1 MSAAL
6 PSIDR
11 IPSPDAETFFNTYVK
26 RGIPVV
32 ITDLQKDWPASR
44 LWNPAYFRDTFGT
57 MPVGTMELRNGVCN
71 AETYSERS
79 GAATSMS
86 SVLDAVEAA
95 DLHGKVVAC
104 PTALL
109 GSGLAAQYTVP
120 YNCDAKRF
128 FRSRIYIGPAGT
140 VTPLHH
146 DLPENLYTLVYG
158 RKRITLF
165 HPDDSKFL
173 YRNPVWSRLPNFS
186 QVNPEAPDLE
196 AFPKY
201 GRARPLVVDLKAG
214 ETLYIPSFWWHH
226 LRNME
231 TSIAMSF
238 WWPEGWRLPVAW
250 AAARYKALTA
260 SDGH

>member
-1 MSAAL
+1 MSASV
-6 PSIDR
+6 PSIER
-11 IPSPDAETFFNTYVK
+11 VTSIDAERFFNTYVK
-26 RGIPVV
+26 RGTPVV
-32 ITDLQKDWPASR
+32 ITDLQQGWKASEI
-44 LWNPAYFRDTFGT
+44 WSTPYFRSAFGT
-57 MPVGTMELRNGVCN
+57 CQVGTMALRSAVCD
-71 AETYSERS
+71 AETYSER
-79 GAATSMS
+79 AAAKTSLSM
-86 SVLDAVEAA
+86 VLDDVEAGNL
-95 DLHGKVVAC
+95 DGKVVAC

-109 GSGLAAQYTVP
+109 GPALAAQFKVP
-120 YNCDAKRF
+120 FNCDAKRF

-146 DLPENLYTLVYG
+146 DLPENLYAVVRG

-173 YRNPVWSRLPNFS
+173 YRNPFWSRLPNFS
-186 QVNPEAPDLE
+186 QVNPEAPDLD

-201 GRARPLVVDLKAG
+201 GRARPLVIDLKAG

-238 WWPEGWRLPVAW
+238 WWPEGWRQPVAW
-250 AAARYKALTA
+250 AAARYKALTT